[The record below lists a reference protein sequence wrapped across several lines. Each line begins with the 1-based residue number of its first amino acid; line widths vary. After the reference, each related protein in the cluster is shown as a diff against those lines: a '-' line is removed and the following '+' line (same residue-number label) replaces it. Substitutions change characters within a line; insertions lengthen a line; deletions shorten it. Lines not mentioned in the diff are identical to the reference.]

1 MFHDTECEHVQ
12 WCQLSKSF
20 LNNDEDL
27 MLYVVYI
34 TTENTR
40 YFKQNIVDL
49 LYADLE
55 SFRSSHTN
63 VLLMGDFRA
72 RTATVD
78 NIAIPDTHIFDFIDV
93 GDSHIIDDDSFS
105 EIYKSNTINIS
116 RKTPLLI
123 ELAGFLLITVELT
136 IWLY

>member
-1 MFHDTECEHVQ
+1 M
-12 WCQLSKSF
+12 
-20 LNNDEDL
+20 
-27 MLYVVYI
+27 
-34 TTENTR
+34 
-40 YFKQNIVDL
+40 
-49 LYADLE
+49 
-55 SFRSSHTN
+55 SSHTN
-63 VLLMGDFRA
+63 VLLMGDFNA

-78 NIAIPDTHIFDFIDV
+78 DIAIPDTHIFDFIDV

-105 EIYKSNTINIS
+105 EIYTSNTIDIS